1 MPSPETSLCSNADA
15 MFEGEAG
22 SVSGNV
28 AAETIAVM
36 PTRSIAG
43 NSFTPLI
50 LAERLRWKQAAPASA
65 TAVRFR
71 GRRGRLRQGRL
82 REPSA
87 APDYRFKTFISFGAK
102 AAGSPSIVTVRGAT
116 QSVLRR

>member
-1 MPSPETSLCSNADA
+1 

-50 LAERLRWKQAAPASA
+50 LAERLRWKQAVPASA
-65 TAVRFR
+65 AAVGVR